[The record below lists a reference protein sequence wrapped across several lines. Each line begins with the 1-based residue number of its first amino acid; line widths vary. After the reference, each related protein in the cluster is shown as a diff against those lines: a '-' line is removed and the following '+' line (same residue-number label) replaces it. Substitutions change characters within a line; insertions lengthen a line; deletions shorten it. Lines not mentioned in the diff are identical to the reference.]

1 MNINV
6 PLNLNRPQN
15 IICISTALLIITIS
29 GCSLTDSPFPEVYNV
44 SRTTYFEDNGEP
56 FLAFDFEQTYTSGID
71 SQTSLKVR
79 NLTTSMVCDTYTIDL
94 RANSVQVWTYTGAV
108 NKLSPGDTHVEGI
121 ISSNPA
127 RIDVGSI
134 IISFPSNHI
143 SPFC

>member
-29 GCSLTDSPFPEVYNV
+29 GCSLTDSPFPEVYNA
-44 SRTTYFEDNGEP
+44 SKTTYFDDGEP
-56 FLAFDFEQTYTSGID
+56 FLAFDFEQTYTSAIN

-79 NLTTSMVCDTYTIDL
+79 NLTASTVCDTYTIDFYL
-94 RANSVQVWTYTGAV
+94 NSAFWTYTGAV
-108 NKLSPGDTHVEGI
+108 SQLTPGDTHVEGI

-127 RIDVGSI
+127 GIDLGEI
-134 IISFPSNHI
+134 IISFPLDPK